1 MPIKKSAMKLGN
13 IKHRIISILLAM
25 AIFSFNLAI
34 PVARAGKS
42 CNCDH
47 PHGDG
52 EFICFCSNPLK
63 SSFESRVP
71 SFKSRHCGLDD
82 GNHSLVIPASKY
94 PSILANA
101 AVIPDPRASTLI
113 SAEIKNIS
121 GIQPP
126 PFERPPRA

>member
-25 AIFSFNLAI
+25 AIFTFNLVII
-34 PVARAGKS
+34 PAHAEGCK
-42 CNCDH
+42 CDH

-71 SFKSRHCGLDD
+71 SFKSRHCGIDD

-94 PSILANA
+94 PSLLSNTEEILDLR
-101 AVIPDPRASTLI
+101 VSILS
-113 SAEIKNIS
+113 SAETKIYPGVGPSPI
-121 GIQPP
+121 
-126 PFERPPRA
+126 ERPPRT